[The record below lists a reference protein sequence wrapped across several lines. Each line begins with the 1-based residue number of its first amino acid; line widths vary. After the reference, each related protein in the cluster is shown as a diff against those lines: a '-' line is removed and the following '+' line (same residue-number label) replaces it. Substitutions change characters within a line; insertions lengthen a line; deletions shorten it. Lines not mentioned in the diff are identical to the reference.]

1 VVKSEGRLATACLL
15 AITLS
20 AFAGNSLLARAALA
34 DGQIDWAGYTI
45 VRLAAGAIVLSLLIG
60 TRKRQS
66 VMPQRSDLVG
76 ALSLFVY
83 AGAFS
88 WAYIGLDAGI
98 GALILFPAGQITMQ
112 VIGLA
117 RKIVPSKGQLVG
129 AAIALI
135 GLVYLM
141 VPGVTAPPLLS
152 MVAMVCAGMAW
163 GISSWAGKMVA
174 DPSLA
179 TARYF
184 VGASLLTLLLL
195 PLVDWSMFTWPG
207 VIMAVISGGV
217 TSALGYVLWYNM
229 LARISI
235 TSAAVS
241 QLSVPAIAAIGG
253 VILLGEILTARLLI
267 GGMIIFAGIGLTS
280 LASIRAS
287 RT

>member
-1 VVKSEGRLATACLL
+1 MKFEGRLATGCLL

-60 TRKRQS
+60 AQKRQS
-66 VMPQRSDLVG
+66 VLPQRRDLVG

-83 AGAFS
+83 AAAFS
-88 WAYIGLDAGI
+88 CAYIGLEAGI

-112 VIGLA
+112 VIGLT
-117 RKIVPSKGQLVG
+117 RQIVPSKGQLAG

-141 VPGVTAPPLLS
+141 FPGATAPPLLS
-152 MVAMVCAGMAW
+152 TVAMICAGVAW
-163 GISSWAGKMVA
+163 GVSSWAGKTVA
-174 DPSLA
+174 DPSRT

-184 VGASLLTLLLL
+184 VGASLLTLLLF
-195 PLVDWSMFTWPG
+195 PLVDWSMFTGTG
-207 VIMAVISGGV
+207 VVMAVISGGV

-241 QLSVPAIAAIGG
+241 QLSVPAIAAFGG
-253 VILLGEILTARLLI
+253 VLLLGEILTARLMI
-267 GGMIIFAGIGLTS
+267 GGLIIFAGIGLTS
-280 LASIRAS
+280 WASIRTGS
-287 RT
+287 S

>member
-1 VVKSEGRLATACLL
+1 MAKIEGRLATGGLL

-34 DGQIDWAGYTI
+34 GEQIDWAGYTI
-45 VRLAAGAIVLSLLIG
+45 VRLVAGAIVLALLIG
-60 TRKRQS
+60 KQKGQS
-66 VMPQRSDLVG
+66 VRPQRRDLVG

-88 WAYIGLDAGI
+88 WAYIGLDAGL

-112 VIGLA
+112 VIGLT
-117 RKIVPSKGQLVG
+117 RQIIPSKGQLAG
-129 AAIALI
+129 AAIALV

-141 VPGVTAPPLLS
+141 MPGATAPPLLS
-152 MVAMVCAGMAW
+152 TVAMICAGMAW
-163 GISSWAGKMVA
+163 GVSSWAGKTVG
-174 DPSLA
+174 DPSLT

-184 VGASLLTLLLL
+184 IGASLLTLMLF
-195 PLVDWSMFTWPG
+195 PFVDWSMFTGTG
-207 VIMAVISGGV
+207 VLMAVISGGV
-217 TSALGYVLWYNM
+217 TSALGYVLWYMM

-241 QLSVPAIAAIGG
+241 QLSVPAIAALGG

-267 GGMIIFAGIGLTS
+267 GGLIILAGIGLTS
-280 LASIRAS
+280 WASIRGG

>member
-1 VVKSEGRLATACLL
+1 VVKFEDRLATACLL

-45 VRLAAGAIVLSLLIG
+45 VRLAAGALVLSLLIG
-60 TRKRQS
+60 MRKGRS
-66 VMPQRSDLVG
+66 ALPQRSDLVG

-112 VIGLA
+112 VIGLT
-117 RKIVPSKGQLVG
+117 RKIVPSKGQLAG

-135 GLVYLM
+135 GLIYLM
-141 VPGVTAPPLLS
+141 APGTTAPPLLS
-152 MVAMVCAGMAW
+152 TIAMICAGIAW
-163 GISSWAGKMVA
+163 GVSSWAGKTVA
-174 DPSLA
+174 DPSLT

-184 VGASLLTLLLL
+184 VGASLLTLMLL
-195 PLVDWSMFTWPG
+195 PFVDWSIFTWPG

-253 VILLGEILTARLLI
+253 VLLLGEILTTRLLI
-267 GGMIIFAGIGLTS
+267 GGLIIFAGIGLTS
-280 LASIRAS
+280 WASIRAS
-287 RT
+287 RN

>member
-1 VVKSEGRLATACLL
+1 MAKFEGRLATACLL
-15 AITLS
+15 ALTLT

-45 VRLAAGAIVLSLLIG
+45 VRLLAGGLVLSLLIG
-60 TRKRQS
+60 MRKGQS
-66 VMPQRSDLVG
+66 VLPQRQDAVG

-83 AGAFS
+83 AAAFS
-88 WAYIGLDAGI
+88 WAYIGLDAGL

-112 VIGLA
+112 LIGLT
-117 RKIVPSKGQLVG
+117 RQIVPSRGQLAG
-129 AAIALI
+129 AAIALV

-141 VPGVTAPPLLS
+141 MPGVTAPPLLS
-152 MVAMVCAGMAW
+152 TLAMISAGMAW
-163 GISSWAGKMVA
+163 GVSTWAGKAVG
-174 DPSLA
+174 DPSLT

-184 VGASLLTLLLL
+184 VGASLLTLLLI
-195 PLVDWSMFTWPG
+195 PLVDWSMFSWTG
-207 VIMAVISGGV
+207 VIMAVVSGGV

-253 VILLGEILTARLLI
+253 VLLLGEILTARLLI
-267 GGMIIFAGIGLTS
+267 GGLIIFAGIGLTS
-280 LASIRAS
+280 WASIRAS
-287 RT
+287 RN